1 MKLKMR
7 KVVLGSTGKK
17 TMNMMRGFSCRTD
30 KATAVLRR
38 NMTTTGSRAAV
49 ALPRGR
55 VLHPPPTRRHHHHHR
70 PTLFVPTSNET
81 YMLLPSN
88 GPLSYSNLP
97 VYYSVGPRY
106 EHSGI
111 DRISP
116 FVGNEKYMRLV
127 QKPRATFREY
137 ASSPPSPARRSG
149 KALLFS
155 GGCSAAAASLAL
167 APIRKGSG
175 DDGRREKARK
185 KPPARRS
192 GKTLLFSGGCSA
204 ASLALAPVRK
214 GSGGDGLRE
223 KARKPPATAAA
234 ASTLSSSNTHVFQV
248 VVMRVS
254 LHCQGCASKV
264 KKHLSKMEG
273 VTSFSIDL
281 ENKKVTVMGNV
292 SPTGVLESVSKVKR
306 AEFWPC

>member
-1 MKLKMR
+1 MKLKMK

-17 TMNMMRGFSCRTD
+17 TMNMMRRGFSCRSD

-38 NMTTTGSRAAV
+38 SMTTTGSRAAV

-55 VLHPPPTRRHHHHHR
+55 VLHTPPTRRHHHQR

-97 VYYSVGPRY
+97 VYYSVGPKF
-106 EHSGI
+106 EHSGVEG
-111 DRISP
+111 ISP
-116 FVGNEKYMRLV
+116 FAGNEKYMRLV
-127 QKPRATFREY
+127 QRPRATFREY
-137 ASSPPSPARRSG
+137 GSLPTSPPRRSG

-192 GKTLLFSGGCSA
+192 SKTLLFSGGCSA

-214 GSGGDGLRE
+214 GSGGEGRRE
-223 KARKPPATAAA
+223 RAWKPPPA